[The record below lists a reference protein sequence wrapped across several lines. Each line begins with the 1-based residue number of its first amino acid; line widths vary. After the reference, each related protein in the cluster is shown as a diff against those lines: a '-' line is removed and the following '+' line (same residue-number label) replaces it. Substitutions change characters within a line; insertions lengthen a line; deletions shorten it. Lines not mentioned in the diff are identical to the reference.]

1 MLREHP
7 WPALLVAAA
16 ESNTTHDTRQ
26 SNEADHPRRPAG
38 AVPGA
43 LGLRGREA
51 GGWRRMSAVLG
62 FLGAR
67 RDEAVAD
74 THIILLAGAGGSDYG
89 SAPSQMYQSTAR
101 KYQQ

>member
-62 FLGAR
+62 AVTR
-67 RDEAVAD
+67 RLSGRGEMRRWPR
-74 THIILLAGAGGSDYG
+74 HILFC
-89 SAPSQMYQSTAR
+89 
-101 KYQQ
+101 